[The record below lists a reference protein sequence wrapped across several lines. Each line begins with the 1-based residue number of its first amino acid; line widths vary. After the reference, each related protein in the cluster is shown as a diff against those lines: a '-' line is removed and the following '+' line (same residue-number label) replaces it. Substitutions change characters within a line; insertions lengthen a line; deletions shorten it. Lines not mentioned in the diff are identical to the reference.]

1 MSDTKERLK
10 QNGYV
15 SSKKNDSI
23 VDPFTNDVLKRLT
36 ILQKIQVK
44 LIILNYKFYILVI
57 IFFFLRLFL

>member
-44 LIILNYKFYILVI
+44 LIILNYKF
-57 IFFFLRLFL
+57 